1 MAEGHTT
8 QSGFVPVDAVFSGG
22 SAVSAKLSAGDRL
35 REARAKLGLTLD
47 SASARTRIRR
57 DYLEALETMDPRGL
71 PSRAYAIG
79 YLRTYARF
87 LELDEA
93 ALVDQFKAEA
103 DTQTGRAQPTAHQTR
118 REIRL
123 PKGVFGAVLILAAVS
138 GIAWWYA
145 NTASGEGAFA
155 DIPPPPDA
163 EFEATSDLTPFDGEY
178 SVADRNAIWGELPG
192 TGNAAARMPEIVLE
206 ANMATWLEVRDASGR
221 ILFSRDLQAGDSY
234 RAVDE
239 PGLSV
244 STSDAGAVNLHLDGE
259 LQGTLGETGA
269 ALDNIALDARR
280 IDTAL
285 ADEMIDG

>member
-1 MAEGHTT
+1 MSDESQT

-22 SAVSAKLSAGDRL
+22 TATGVNLSAGDKL
-35 REARAKLGLTLD
+35 REARARLGLTLD

-57 DYLEALETMDPRGL
+57 EYLEALETMDPRGL

-87 LELDEA
+87 LELDELA
-93 ALVDQFKAEA
+93 IVDQFKTEA
-103 DTQTGRAQPTAHQTR
+103 DTQTGRAQPTAHQEK

-123 PKGVFGAVLILAAVS
+123 PKGVFGAVAILAAVS

-163 EFEATSDLTPFDGEY
+163 ELERTSALTPFDGEY

-192 TGNAAARMPEIVLE
+192 SRSAASTLPDIILE
-206 ANMATWLEVRDASGR
+206 ASAPAWLEVRDASGR
-221 ILFSRDLQAGDSY
+221 ILFSRDLEAGEFY
-234 RAVDE
+234 RAIGE
-239 PGLSV
+239 PGLMV
-244 STSDAGAVNLHLDGE
+244 STNNAGAVSILIEGENLGP
-259 LQGTLGETGA
+259 LGEEGA
-269 ALDNIALDARR
+269 ARDGIALDARR
-280 IDTAL
+280 QQTA
-285 ADEMIDG
+285 AIETATD